1 MAAGAVIDGILAF
14 AMTGP
19 PTFDPRPAYWLGVL
33 YLAFFASVVTFSL
46 YYPVVRKI
54 GPAKAAYSSVLV
66 PIIAMG
72 FSTWLENYR
81 WTGLTIAGAL
91 LALGG
96 MAVALGRGRPA
107 VPAPDAA

>member
-1 MAAGAVIDGILAF
+1 MAAGALIDGVIAF

-19 PTFDPRPAYWLGVL
+19 PSFDPRPAYWLGVL
-33 YLAFFASVVTFSL
+33 YLALFASVLTFSL
-46 YYPVVRKI
+46 YYPAVRRI

-72 FSTWLENYR
+72 FSTALEHYR
-81 WTGLTIAGAL
+81 WTPTTIAGAL

-96 MAVALGRGRPA
+96 MIAALGRDRSSVA
-107 VPAPDAA
+107 APDAA

>member
-1 MAAGAVIDGILAF
+1 
-14 AMTGP
+14 MTGP
-19 PTFDPRPAYWLGVL
+19 PVIDTRATYWAGLL
-33 YLAFFASVVTFSL
+33 YLALAASVLTFSL

-54 GPAKAAYSSVLV
+54 GPGKAAYSSVIV

-72 FSTWLENYR
+72 FSTWLEGYR
-81 WTGLTIAGAL
+81 WTPLTIAGAL

-96 MAVALGRGRPA
+96 MIGALSRNRSV